1 MNRFL
6 HQSINQTLQQAVEW
20 VQNSPPLFNR
30 SASPLFLDSP
40 LPAGIAPVIPDQ
52 QQLALLASL
61 VNKRSN
67 PLLGIFNETLWQF
80 LLSQL
85 PDSQTI
91 AYNLQVNGEKHG
103 QPATLGEYDLI
114 YQLKNQFIHRELAV
128 KFYLGM
134 PGEADNA
141 MGSPWRHWV
150 GPGLRDR
157 LDRKMDHLLH
167 HQALLSDTHE
177 GQRALLTLGIVLPVV
192 KEILIQGRLF
202 YPLCTDEPAITQL
215 SDIKPM
221 TQSETKQNAVLCP
234 PPEYCNPNHLQ
245 GYWLTQSHFHLSTRS
260 ITRNIRFQIPQK
272 VQWLNQNPVAE
283 LLDHD
288 AALRQLQPQKRPVY
302 IRAIHQGLQTPLHLF
317 IVPDDWPEK
326 AMKVSKELFIQDQV

>member
-6 HQSINQTLQQAVEW
+6 HRSIHHTLQQAVEW

-30 SASPLFLDSP
+30 SASTLFVDSP
-40 LPAGIAPVIPDQ
+40 LPAGIEPVIPDQ

-61 VNKRSN
+61 VNQKGN

-91 AYNLQVNGEKHG
+91 AANLQVNGEKKG

-134 PGEADNA
+134 PGEAGNT

-157 LDRKMDHLLH
+157 LDRKMDRLLH
-167 HQALLSDTHE
+167 HQAMLSDSHE
-177 GQRALLTLGIVLPVV
+177 GQEALLTLGIVLPMV
-192 KEILIQGRLF
+192 KEVLIQGRLF
-202 YPLCTDEPAITQL
+202 YPLYPLSTDEPLIKQLTDIQPITQA
-215 SDIKPM
+215 
-221 TQSETKQNAVLCP
+221 KQNTAVQCP

-245 GYWLTQSHFHLSTRS
+245 GYWLTQRHFLLSTRS
-260 ITRNIRFQIPQK
+260 ISRNVRFQIPHK

-288 AALRQLQPQKRPVY
+288 AVMRQLQQHKRPVY
-302 IRAIHQGLQTPLHLF
+302 IRAIHQALQAPLHLF
-317 IVPDDWPEK
+317 IMPDDWPEK
-326 AMKVSKELFIQDQV
+326 AIKVSKTC